1 MASNSA
7 IYCAFSDDNCDLS
20 CVFDADFRSCF
31 LNGILTRSWALWKT
45 EKWVLDAEINFW
57 YTHATLKWIFF
68 LHTAVLSH
76 RAPATGQGRP
86 YRTDRSDFTDH
97 ILERLRKYNSIN
109 YSLFFWYKFG
119 LQSPRVRNNNAHSR
133 FLLAPISSMRIRVL
147 SRAIAF
153 PAGFT
158 LRRLLWKRTLNGPK

>member
-68 LHTAVLSH
+68 LHTVVLSH

-119 LQSPRVRNNNAHSR
+119 LQSPRVRNKISTTMPTLDFCSPQSLQCAYAFFPARSR
-133 FLLAPISSMRIRVL
+133 FRPVL
-147 SRAIAF
+147 RSVNCF
-153 PAGFT
+153 G
-158 LRRLLWKRTLNGPK
+158 NGR